1 MLQIKIKDI
10 CPMAMTEDQGFLVR
24 SAMET
29 AIKANEV
36 IVLDF
41 DGISLFATMFFN
53 VSIGYYIV

>member
-29 AIKANEV
+29 AIKAHEV
-36 IVLDF
+36 
-41 DGISLFATMFFN
+41 MFWILMEF
-53 VSIGYYIV
+53 SFLLQCFLM